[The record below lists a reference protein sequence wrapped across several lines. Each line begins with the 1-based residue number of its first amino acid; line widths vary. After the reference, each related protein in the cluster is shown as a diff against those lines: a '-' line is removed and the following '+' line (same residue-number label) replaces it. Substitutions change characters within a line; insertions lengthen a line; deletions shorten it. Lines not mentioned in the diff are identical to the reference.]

1 MNKISVIDIGSNSV
15 KMRIGLFYNKKLF
28 IIHDETEVT
37 KLARSINNSLIPQ
50 ENMFATLD
58 AIKKMIANS
67 KQYNV
72 NELILVGTMA
82 LRIAKNS
89 DDFIKL
95 VNDITGY
102 KIQILSGE
110 QEAKYSWLGAI
121 HGFCTHENILMFDT
135 GGGST
140 EFVLGHNKKIMNSIS
155 VPIGAVNISE
165 KFFYEKSIVKRK
177 TLDEALNFINQKFIE
192 YGIKN
197 LMNKNCFIIGVGG
210 GVVAMAGVKSGNEN
224 FFPPKLHGMILTQ
237 RDVINQINLYSSLTL
252 AERQNIIG
260 LPVNRADI
268 ILGSACIVHEILKL
282 FSDNKCSFTVSING
296 LRNGILINKF
306 FGSEV

>member
-1 MNKISVIDIGSNSV
+1 MNKIAVIDIGSNSV
-15 KMRIGLFYNKKLF
+15 KMRIGQFANKKLL

-37 KLARSINNSLIPQ
+37 RLGRSINNGLIPE
-50 ENMFATLD
+50 ENMLATLN
-58 AIKKMIANS
+58 AIKKMIANAKENS
-67 KQYNV
+67 V

-82 LRIAKNS
+82 LRTAKNS
-89 DDFIKL
+89 DKFLKL
-95 VNDITGY
+95 VNDNTGH

-110 QEAKYSWLGAI
+110 QEAKYSWLGAVY
-121 HGFCTHENILMFDT
+121 GFNTHENILMFDS

-140 EFVLGHNKKIMNSIS
+140 EFVFGHENEIINSIS

-177 TLDEALNFINQKFIE
+177 TLDEALNFINQKFLE
-192 YGIKN
+192 YGIQN
-197 LMNKNCFIIGVGG
+197 FINKNCLIIGVGG
-210 GVVAMAGVKSGNEN
+210 GVVAMAGVKSGNEI
-224 FFPPKLHGMILTQ
+224 FMPSKLHGMILTQ

-268 ILGSACIVHEILKL
+268 ILGSACIVLEILKL

-306 FGSEV
+306 YSSEV